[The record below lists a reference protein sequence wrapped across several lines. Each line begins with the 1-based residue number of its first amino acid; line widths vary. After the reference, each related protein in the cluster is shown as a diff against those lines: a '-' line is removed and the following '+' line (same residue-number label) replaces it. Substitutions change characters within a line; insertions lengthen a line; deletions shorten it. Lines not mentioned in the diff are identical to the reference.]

1 MRQTSHLERK
11 RGAVETCL
19 LDILM
24 KVLSLTEP
32 FATLILE
39 KKKKIETRS
48 WKTDYRGILY
58 IHSSMTKPSKNDL
71 EDKKLMSLIDN
82 KSMNFGNIICK
93 CNLVDCVYMTKEYVE
108 QMKEENYQEYI
119 CGEYK
124 EGRYAWILE
133 NIEFIKPI
141 KAKGQLGIWNYY
153 NEVEVMDL
161 MKNIEYGWLD
171 KNNNK
176 NYKVDETYSD
186 NYILQSPNE
195 VIKNKVGVCWD
206 QVELERYYF
215 KGNEWNIKTYF
226 IVHYDNNR
234 CPTHTFLTFVKDNK
248 YYWFEH
254 SWEMF
259 RGIHEYT
266 SLKAL
271 LVDVRDKFIKYEL
284 NNNYTKENLCIY
296 DYKKPKYHLSVL
308 EFYKH
313 CESSINIS
321 LEDR

>member
-1 MRQTSHLERK
+1 
-11 RGAVETCL
+11 
-19 LDILM
+19 M
-24 KVLSLTEP
+24 KVLSLIEP

-39 KKKKIETRS
+39 QKKHIETRS

-58 IHSSMTKPSKNDL
+58 IHSSMTKPSKKDL
-71 EDKKLMSLIDN
+71 EDKEKMSLIDN

-108 QMKEENYQEYI
+108 QMKKENYQEYI

-124 EGRYAWILE
+124 EGRYAWILK
-133 NIEFIKPI
+133 NIEVVEPI

-161 MKNIEYGWLD
+161 MKNVEYGWLD

-176 NYKVDETYSD
+176 HNKVDEQYSD

-215 KGNEWNIKTYF
+215 KGNSWNTKTYF
-226 IVHYDNNR
+226 IVHYDSDK
-234 CPTHTFLTFVKDNK
+234 CPTHTFLTFEKDNK

-254 SWEMF
+254 SWERF

-266 SLKAL
+266 TLKAL

-296 DYKKPKYHLSVL
+296 HYKKPKYHLNVL

-313 CESSINIS
+313 CESSVNIS